1 MNSHLSFSFP
11 FILIAVL
18 ALLMFWM
25 NYVVVSPMTAQDDGL
40 FNHPDYI
47 LENLSGIQMD
57 HESEIQHVFSA
68 KKMLH
73 YLDEEITYL
82 EQPYFVS
89 NEPEK
94 PVMQVKA
101 EKAELLKNGENIHLT
116 ENVTVSRGMDG
127 DEDKITMVTSYLHLM
142 PDDNIAR
149 TNKSVAIAMKNATM
163 NAVGLELNNHTGVL
177 QLLSKVRAVED

>member
-1 MNSHLSFSFP
+1 MNSHLRFSFP

-25 NYVVVSPMTAQDDGL
+25 NYVVVQPTAAQDDGL

-47 LENLSGIQMD
+47 VENLSGIQMN
-57 HESEIQHVFSA
+57 HESSIQHVFSA

-73 YLDEEITYL
+73 HLDEEITYL
-82 EQPYFVS
+82 EQPYFIS

-94 PVMQVKA
+94 PVMRIKA
-101 EKAELLKNGENIHLT
+101 EKAELWKGGENIHLT
-116 ENVTVSRGMDG
+116 ENVTVLRGMDG
-127 DEDKITMVTSYLHLM
+127 AEDKITMVTTYLHLM

-149 TNKSVAIAMKNATM
+149 TDKSVAIAMKNATM
-163 NAVGLELNNHTGVL
+163 NAVGLELDNHTGVL